1 MKGAV
6 AVLAVALAACATDTL
21 LPDQP
26 RTVTGQQIAPY
37 EFHEECAQLEVGDR
51 LDFNFEAKIPVN
63 FEVYYK
69 DGIAF
74 IATVSREN
82 VTEFGAVFHAR
93 SARRYCLRWEAG
105 PGGTELAF
113 RVRLLRA
120 AARS

>member
-1 MKGAV
+1 VKAAV

-26 RTVTGQQIAPY
+26 RVVKEQEIAPY
-37 EFHEECAQLEVGDR
+37 AFHEECAELQIGDR
-51 LDFNFEAKIPVN
+51 LDFNFEAKVPVT

-82 VTEFGAVFHAR
+82 VTDFGAVFNAR

-105 PGGTELAF
+105 PGGTQLDY
-113 RVRLLRA
+113 RVRLLRGGA
-120 AARS
+120 K